1 MFEGFSW
8 FQSPGRTPTLSDLD
22 YQPFF
27 RRHFWP
33 PSAVGII
40 ILSVVTSM
48 LIGFVGAVIY
58 TSSDNAKVAAVDP
71 TDQAR
76 VAPTVPTGSET
87 AAAAATTTTK
97 APEILTADGI
107 AKKAAA
113 SVWTVASLDDAG
125 SPIEGSGFVAGS
137 FGGQT
142 YLLTSLAVV
151 RAATRIPGPDVVV
164 RNGGSEAKATLW
176 TWQEDRDLALL
187 VIGRNAPSLSW
198 ADQNPQARPGD
209 KVYVV
214 SGSGA
219 VVAGVI
225 SGLSPAGIQHNVF
238 VDGPRQGAPLL
249 NEKGQ
254 VLGMASLSFNPDGA
268 ATDTTFTAVPIG
280 ATCERVLSCG
290 TGNASVPSTTVAPGA
305 GAGAPGPAGVAGAA
319 GADSSTTVAPTGAQ
333 TSTTRR

>member
-8 FQSPGRTPTLSDLD
+8 FQTPGRTPTLSDLD
-22 YQPFF
+22 HQPFF

-33 PSAVGII
+33 PSAAGII
-40 ILSVVTSM
+40 VASVVMSM
-48 LIGFVGAVIY
+48 LIGFGGAVIY
-58 TSSDNAKVAAVDP
+58 TSSDNAKVASVDP
-71 TDQAR
+71 ADEAR
-76 VAPTVPTGSET
+76 TAPTIAAGSE
-87 AAAAATTTTK
+87 AAAAAATTTTTK

-113 SVWTVASLDDAG
+113 SVWTVASLDEAG
-125 SPIEGSGFVAGS
+125 NPIEGSGFVAGS

-151 RAATRIPGPDVVV
+151 RAATRLPGPDVVV
-164 RNGGSEAKATLW
+164 RNGGSESKATLW

-198 ADQNPQARPGD
+198 AAPDPQAKPGD

-214 SGSGA
+214 AGA
-219 VVAGVI
+219 GGVVAGVI
-225 SGLSPAGIQHNVF
+225 SAVSPASIQHNVF
-238 VDGPRQGAPLL
+238 VDQRRQGAPLL

-254 VLGMASLSFNPDGA
+254 VLGMASLSFNPDGT
-268 ATDTTFTAVPIG
+268 ATDTSFAAVPIG

-290 TGNASVPSTTVAPGA
+290 TGNAAVPSTTGAPSGAPGADSTTVAPS
-305 GAGAPGPAGVAGAA
+305 GVTT
-319 GADSSTTVAPTGAQ
+319 TTV
-333 TSTTRR
+333 RR